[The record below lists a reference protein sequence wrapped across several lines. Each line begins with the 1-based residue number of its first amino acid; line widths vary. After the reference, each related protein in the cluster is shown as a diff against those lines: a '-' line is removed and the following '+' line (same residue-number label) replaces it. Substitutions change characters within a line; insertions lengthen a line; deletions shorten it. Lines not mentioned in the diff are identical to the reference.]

1 MKSIRHR
8 GSALADY
15 FAPPKAWLDEQQSEA
30 LRRRLVEIEE
40 SASGPKGG
48 PELQV
53 SSQNDGDRV
62 R

>member
-15 FAPPKAWLDEQQSEA
+15 FAPPKAWLDKQQGEA
-30 LRRRLVEIEE
+30 LRRRLVEI
-40 SASGPKGG
+40 
-48 PELQV
+48 ELQV